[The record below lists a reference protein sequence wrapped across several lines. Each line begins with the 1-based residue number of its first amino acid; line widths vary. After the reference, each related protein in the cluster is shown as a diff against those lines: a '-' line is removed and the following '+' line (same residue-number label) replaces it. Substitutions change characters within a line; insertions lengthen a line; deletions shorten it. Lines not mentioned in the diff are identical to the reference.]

1 MIKQIIIG
9 FLIGIASNLAGI
21 YLYIFF
27 FVKHEFGES
36 IRMAIQNGSVGNII
50 ALGALLNLA
59 VFFLLLRKGKIYQ
72 ARGVVFATILAA
84 IFILISK
91 F

>member
-1 MIKQIIIG
+1 MIKQMIFG
-9 FLIGIASNLAGI
+9 FLLGIVANLVGI

-27 FVKHEFGES
+27 FLKYELEES
-36 IRMAIQNGSVGNII
+36 IRLAIQNDTIGNII
-50 ALGALLNLA
+50 ALGALLNLI
-59 VFFLLLRKGKIYQ
+59 VFFLLLKKGKIYQ

-84 IFILISK
+84 IVILITK